1 MSNIEELRAWAE
13 GNYALEA
20 ATELLI
26 RGYRGRYAQSGNTWI
41 KNRNGRTW
49 IDFNDM
55 ASSMASSLGGEKR
68 FLLLVAS
75 IGTDAPVVLGDLVSG
90 LNRELLDLV
99 LAAIAHAGGSHGQS
113 TELGSLYPCRRSCT
127 ASSSAGRRLGHF
139 PETSQSLVRVV
150 ARRDPIPHAYDVSMG
165 S

>member
-13 GNYALEA
+13 GNYSLEA

-49 IDFNDM
+49 IDFKDM

-113 TELGSLYPCRRSCT
+113 TELGSLYPW
-127 ASSSAGRRLGHF
+127 
-139 PETSQSLVRVV
+139 PEELYSL
-150 ARRDPIPHAYDVSMG
+150 
-165 S
+165 